1 MATAHDSEKLDPVR
15 VASPASDSNVL
26 KVGSLAFVGEQGG
39 NGSAPTFQEATGAPV
54 EQESPLGYK
63 VKWFTIIFLNIGQM
77 IGTGV
82 FSTPASI
89 LTNAGSVGMAL
100 MFWFIGFVIS
110 CCALCVYLELA
121 SYFPSRSGAEVVYL
135 EQAYPRPRYFFP
147 TAFAVQSV
155 LLSFSSSNAIVLA
168 QYAFKMSP
176 DYSPSDWE
184 QKGVAIAS
192 YTLAIVLLIVSN
204 RLSLWLSDIFGFI
217 KVSTLIFISITGL
230 VVLGGN
236 TSVADPNANFRDAF
250 AGTSSNGNAM
260 ANALVKVTFAYEGY
274 ANAFNMMNEVKDP
287 VRTIKKS
294 APVALLI
301 VAVMYTLCNV
311 AYFAAVPSEEMK
323 AAEQTA
329 ATLFFTKVFGENAAK
344 GLNILVIISAFGNL
358 ISNLIGQS
366 RMIREIGR
374 QGVLPWPKFWTT
386 TRPFGTPIGPYLL
399 KWGMTV
405 LMIVAPPAGDA
416 FNFVV
421 DLKTYPDAVFFFL
434 MAAGV
439 YIIRRH
445 RSRIGVGRSEFRAWD
460 AAVIIYLLVNLFLL
474 VMPWY
479 PPEGGATGGDVSFW
493 YATYCVVGIGIILMC
508 VVYYWI
514 WIYVLPRF
522 GGYAMRQKLVVL
534 EDGAVM
540 HKIVK
545 VPKDQLA
552 EWDAN
557 HDVSGRSITA
567 ENGVVSAK
575 RE

>member
-82 FSTPASI
+82 FST
-89 LTNAGSVGMAL
+89 L
-100 MFWFIGFVIS
+100 
-110 CCALCVYLELA
+110 
-121 SYFPSRSGAEVVYL
+121 
-135 EQAYPRPRYFFP
+135 
-147 TAFAVQSV
+147 
-155 LLSFSSSNAIVLA
+155 LA

-287 VRTIKKS
+287 IRTIKKS

-311 AYFAAVPSEEMK
+311 AYFAA
-323 AAEQTA
+323 
-329 ATLFFTKVFGENAAK
+329 
-344 GLNILVIISAFGNL
+344 
-358 ISNLIGQS
+358 
-366 RMIREIGR
+366 
-374 QGVLPWPKFWTT
+374 GVLPWPKFWTT

-445 RSRIGVGRSEFRAWD
+445 RSRIAVGRSEFRAWD

>member
-82 FSTPASI
+82 FST
-89 LTNAGSVGMAL
+89 L
-100 MFWFIGFVIS
+100 
-110 CCALCVYLELA
+110 
-121 SYFPSRSGAEVVYL
+121 
-135 EQAYPRPRYFFP
+135 
-147 TAFAVQSV
+147 
-155 LLSFSSSNAIVLA
+155 LA

-176 DYSPSDWE
+176 EYSPSDWE

-358 ISNLIGQS
+358 ISNLIGQ
-366 RMIREIGR
+366 

-575 RE
+575 RD